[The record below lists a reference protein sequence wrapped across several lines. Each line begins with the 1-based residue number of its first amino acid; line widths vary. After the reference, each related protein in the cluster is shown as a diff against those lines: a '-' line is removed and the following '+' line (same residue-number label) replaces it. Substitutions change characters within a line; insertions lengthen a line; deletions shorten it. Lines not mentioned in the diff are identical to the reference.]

1 MRIYRSI
8 LFILLLLLL
17 GGSLSARGRAGVS
30 LAATPY
36 LDEDLMLHVE
46 LDVENYRRLP
56 VRDIRLYYREYSES
70 RFRSSVLR
78 QEGLRYLASVNLS
91 EYAGG
96 LVEYF
101 IDVEYADG
109 SRERYPEEAPDN
121 GLMKVS
127 LQQDIQSEDGIVVIS
142 PEPGEDVFTD
152 EFILTVSFFQ
162 YSSQV
167 DKERTVLFLDSW
179 DVSRYVNMFNDFL
192 TFAPRRVPPG
202 EHKLRLELYD
212 RSGQLIARRNWSFLA
227 YQRTV
232 PSAGSGEFEIS
243 GNAFAEARSEE
254 LLDGLQSRQYNKAG
268 LLLEGETRN
277 FSIGGRLFV
286 SNQEKSTLQPI
297 NRYSGWAQYN
307 FWNNRFLRF
316 TGGDAYPQLNP
327 FLMENVFLRGF
338 HGQAYFK
345 FINFDYTRGTTLRDI
360 EGRAV
365 LDTAGTAIDTA
376 AGTFKREVWAARV
389 SFGDRQDFQWGF
401 TVVKGKD
408 DVKSISYGQN
418 PEESAGVGS
427 DLYIA
432 TRNNSFVL
440 EGSINASSY
449 NPNILDGENVS
460 LDSLQEWGVDISQE
474 QYDLVTGI
482 ITVNQYLIVKPAIAY
497 HAQMR
502 LNFFNNRFSILYKSV
517 EEAFHSLGQPFLL
530 RDNKG
535 FAITDDI
542 RLFRNQFF
550 LNLRYQQYENNLND
564 VKPATTTN
572 RTLAFNISYFPLRN
586 LPSLTLGYSNYRRSN
601 GITSTS
607 TVAAFPED
615 NQTNT
620 ITFSTSYNFLVSNL
634 RNRATLNVMN
644 YNRTDETALGL
655 ENLSNTVALILNT
668 RYNFP
673 LRTNLEFAFQQTENT
688 SASQGGSD
696 LSFNSFGL
704 GAEYEFGK
712 LFSQSDN
719 LILSATGRYGAVAS
733 SVAVSSGSGG
743 AGINVDTDYNRSF
756 LNGRLIYSYF
766 PYGRVSLNA
775 DLVNYSGDRK
785 YKDYIIT
792 ARYDVTF

>member
-8 LFILLLLLL
+8 LFILLLLFL
-17 GGSLSARGRAGVS
+17 GSNLSARGRAALS
-30 LAATPY
+30 LASTPY
-36 LDEDLMLHVE
+36 LDEELKLHVE
-46 LDVENYRRLP
+46 LEVENFLRLP

-70 RFRSSVLR
+70 RFRSAPLR

-109 SRERYPEEAPDN
+109 SRERYPEEAPEND
-121 GLMKVS
+121 LMKVS
-127 LQQDIQSEDGIVVIS
+127 LQQDFQSEDGIVIIS

-167 DKERTVLFLDSW
+167 DKERTVLFLDNW
-179 DVSRYVNMFNDFL
+179 DVSRYVNVFNDFL

-212 RSGQLIARRNWSFLA
+212 RSGQLIARRQWSFLA

-232 PSAGSGEFEIS
+232 PAAAAREFDLS

-254 LLDGLQSRQYNKAG
+254 LLDGQQSRQYNKAG

-277 FSIGGRLFV
+277 FTLGGRLFV

-297 NRYSGWAQYN
+297 NRYTGWAQFN

-316 TGGDAYPQLNP
+316 TGGDAYPQLSP
-327 FLMENVFLRGF
+327 FLLENVFLRGF
-338 HGQAYFK
+338 HGQAYLK
-345 FINFDYTRGTTLRDI
+345 FINFDYTRGTTLRGI

-365 LDTAGTAIDTA
+365 LDTSGAAVDTA
-376 AGTFKREVWAARV
+376 GGTFKREVWAARV

-401 TVVKGKD
+401 TVLKGKD
-408 DVKSISYGQN
+408 DIKSIRYGQN

-427 DLYIA
+427 DLYLA
-432 TRNNSFVL
+432 TRNNRFVL

-449 NPNILDGENVS
+449 NPNILDGEDVS
-460 LDSLQEWGVDISQE
+460 LDSLKAWGVDISQK
-474 QYDLVTGI
+474 QYDLATGI
-482 ITVNQYLIVKPAIAY
+482 ITVNQYLIVKPAFAY
-497 HAQMR
+497 HAQLR

-517 EEAFHSLGQPFLL
+517 EDAFRSLGQPFLL

-542 RLFRNQFF
+542 RLFQNQFF
-550 LNLRYQQYENNLND
+550 LNLRYQQFENNLND

-572 RTLAFNISYFPLRN
+572 RTLAFNISYFPLRS
-586 LPSLTLGYSNYRRSN
+586 LPSLTLGYTNYRRSN
-601 GITSTS
+601 DFNPASTLPG
-607 TVAAFPED
+607 FPED

-620 ITFSTSYNFLVSNL
+620 ITFSTSYAFLVSSL

-644 YNRTDETALGL
+644 YNRTDETSQGF
-655 ENLSNTVALILNT
+655 ENLSNTVALILHT
-668 RYNFP
+668 RYNVP
-673 LRTNLEFAFQQTENT
+673 LRTNLEFSFQQTENT
-688 SASQGGSD
+688 SANLGGSD

-704 GAEYEFGK
+704 GAEYEFRK
-712 LFSQSDN
+712 LFGQSDN
-719 LILSATGRYGAVAS
+719 LVLAATGRYGAVSS
-733 SVAVSSGSGG
+733 SVTLNTTSV
-743 AGINVDTDYNRSF
+743 TDYNRSF

-766 PYGRVSLNA
+766 PYGRISLNA

>member
-1 MRIYRSI
+1 MRIDRSI
-8 LFILLLLLL
+8 LFFLLLLLL
-17 GGSLSARGRAGVS
+17 SGSLSARGRAGVS

-36 LDEDLMLHVE
+36 LDEDLMLHLE
-46 LDVENYRRLP
+46 LEVENYRRLP

-70 RFRSSVLR
+70 RFRSAPLR

-109 SRERYPEEAPDN
+109 SRERYPEEAPEND
-121 GLMKVS
+121 LMKVS
-127 LQQDIQSEDGIVVIS
+127 LQQDFQSEDGIVIIS

-167 DKERTVLFLDSW
+167 DKERTVLFLDNW

-202 EHKLRLELYD
+202 EHQLRLELYD
-212 RSGQLIARRNWSFLA
+212 RSGQLIARRQWSFLA

-232 PSAGSGEFEIS
+232 PAAAAREFDLS
-243 GNAFAEARSEE
+243 GNAFAEVRSEE
-254 LLDGLQSRQYNKAG
+254 LLDGRQSRQYNKAG

-277 FSIGGRLFV
+277 FSIGGRVFV

-297 NRYSGWAQYN
+297 NRYSGWAQLN

-327 FLMENVFLRGF
+327 FLLENVFLRGF

-345 FINFDYTRGTTLRDI
+345 FINFDYTRGITLRNI

-365 LDTAGTAIDTA
+365 LDTAGVPIDTA
-376 AGTFKREVWAARV
+376 AGTFQREVWAARV

-408 DVKSISYGQN
+408 EVNSISYGQN
-418 PEESAGVGS
+418 PQESAGVGS

-432 TRNNSFVL
+432 TRNNRFVL
-440 EGSINASSY
+440 EGSVNASSY
-449 NPNILDGENVS
+449 NPNILDGEDIP
-460 LDSLQEWGVDISQE
+460 LDTLKKWGVDISRE

-482 ITVNQYLIVKPAIAY
+482 ITVNQYLIVKPALAY
-497 HAQMR
+497 HAQLR

-517 EEAFHSLGQPFLL
+517 EQAFHSLGQPFLL
-530 RDNKG
+530 RDNRG

-550 LNLRYQQYENNLND
+550 LNLRYQQFENNLNE

-586 LPSLTLGYSNYRRSN
+586 LPSLTLGYSNYQRSN
-601 GITSTS
+601 GVTSSS

-620 ITFSTSYNFLVSNL
+620 ITFSASYNFLLSNL

-644 YNRTDETALGL
+644 YKRTDATSLGL
-655 ENLSNTVALILNT
+655 ENLSNTVSLILHT

-688 SASQGGSD
+688 SARQGGSD
-696 LSFNSFGL
+696 LTFNSFGL
-704 GAEYEFGK
+704 GAEYEFGR
-712 LFSQSDN
+712 LFSRTDN
-719 LILSATGRYGAVAS
+719 LIFSAAGRYGAVTS
-733 SVAVSSGSGG
+733 SVVAPGGSGG
-743 AGINVDTDYNRSF
+743 SGSSMESEYNRSF
-756 LNGRLIYSYF
+756 LNGRLIYSYL
-766 PYGRVSLNA
+766 PYGRISLNA
-775 DLVNYSGDRK
+775 DLINYSGDRR
-785 YKDYIIT
+785 YKDYLIT